1 MPTLSSAT
9 GVAPPVLE
17 LRQVEPLPATLLAW
31 WPMGAAAAQARDA
44 LSNPSGEMLSEN
56 SSSATLSDGRHE
68 TRPFDGKTYVAC
80 SGLGTHEAISIALC
94 VRADSLGQTWN
105 PLVFGDDIR
114 TGTTHV
120 SLLADGRPNVAI
132 HTGGQNWT
140 HRTARKSVAAGEW
153 HHLAFVCD
161 ARLGGSVRFYLDGQC
176 VGSERLNCGIPLD
189 LDGFRLAHGT
199 SGRVTR
205 SRTSTE

>member
-1 MPTLSSAT
+1 
-9 GVAPPVLE
+9 
-17 LRQVEPLPATLLAW
+17 
-31 WPMGAAAAQARDA
+31 
-44 LSNPSGEMLSEN
+44 MLSEN
-56 SSSATLSDGRHE
+56 SPSATLSDGRNE

-94 VRADSLGQTWN
+94 VRADTLGQTWN

-176 VGSERLNCGIPLD
+176 VGSERLNCGIRLD
-189 LDGFRLAHGT
+189 LDGFRLGAWNQWESDPLKKLPRNDERRAHLPRPFDRRGGCAA
-199 SGRVTR
+199 GRSLSVRSDSLRTTWWWYSVT
-205 SRTSTE
+205 